1 MRTFG
6 KTDGFSLVE
15 LVVVIVITV
24 IVAALV
30 VPRML
35 DRDIRAGWYQEQ
47 VTAAIRYAQRQ
58 AVAQRRQ
65 VFVDVQGAQV
75 SLCYSAACGGTTL
88 IQIANGAPYVLE
100 APSGVA
106 LSPVG
111 VFSFDALGRPSA
123 GQVISVA
130 GQTITVHAETGYVQ

>member
-1 MRTFG
+1 MRTRLRSR
-6 KTDGFSLVE
+6 GFSLVE
-15 LVVVIVITV
+15 LIVVIVITV
-24 IVAALV
+24 VLAALAW
-30 VPRML
+30 PRMR
-35 DRDIRAGWYQEQ
+35 DGDIRAGWYQEQ

-65 VFVDVQGAQV
+65 VFVDIQPTQV
-75 SLCYSAACGGTTL
+75 SLCYSAACGATTL
-88 IQIANGAPYVLE
+88 IQIANGDPYVLA

-123 GQVISVA
+123 GQAISVA